1 MRQTRNLQLAIA
13 ASLLVQLSGSAAL
26 GSEPP
31 MPTLGGLFLGS
42 PGQDESGVGYRQL
55 ITNTDSWTAEDAA
68 KWGATN
74 SPTANL
80 LEAER
85 AALGQVLDCK
95 DDEQR
100 AQIGLLQ
107 AVSRELALHSRQEA
121 AADALDVYYQAK
133 ATILLME
140 ILRQAAPRLD
150 SLEEMAETA
159 ETLELPDGDVDE
171 LADRRMEMED
181 RWFEADL
188 GLQRLRNQLA
198 GLTGQDDRVSEV
210 AFFVSPLP
218 TAMGI
223 ELDAGV
229 HIPQAV
235 TRRRDLKAIETLCRC
250 TTAKTLPAARQLL
263 GSLVPGLGLQ
273 VAKAGGGCG
282 LFGGNKNS
290 DEEDLKCRKAQCNQ
304 LAKTR
309 RLQIEAEVRDA
320 ILQLREATSRL
331 EVSRR
336 RATLRA
342 DMAERAVR
350 AINLEQQS
358 AGSDQ
363 LAELASLEQ
372 QAEVI
377 RRELA
382 VAKAVVALNRAK
394 GTTVTQP

>member
-382 VAKAVVALNRAK
+382 VAKAVVALNRSK